1 VKNLHQNKMSENLRV
16 KSSNFIDETTRVSFK
31 FNAKT
36 YHGYK
41 GDTLASAL
49 LANGVHLVGRS
60 FKYHRPRGIM
70 TAGSEEP
77 NAIVQIGN
85 DSSKTEP
92 NVRATEVEIH
102 EGLEATSQNCW
113 PNVNFDIGGIN
124 NFLSPL
130 LPAGFYYK
138 TFMWPASFWEKYEYI
153 IRHSAGLGKSPT
165 EPDTDI
171 YDHKY
176 VHCDVLVVGAGVSG
190 IMAAK
195 TAAQNGFKTLLL
207 DEQTE
212 LGGTTIY
219 QNSDNIKVD
228 SKISS
233 EWLNS
238 EIDQLKKLDNLEIK
252 TRTSVASYHGYNYLL
267 ARENLTDHLSSIE
280 KHNKIR
286 QRLLKIRAKKVIVA
300 TGSLERPLIFDNNDR
315 PGIMLSSA
323 VKKYADYYGVICGKK
338 NVFFTNN
345 DTAYESAIS
354 LFKKGIK
361 VKGIIDIRNK
371 SESQFVKEAENLGIK
386 IYWSHTV
393 VDTSGYRRLKEISI
407 MQLSKDNQS
416 VIGSK
421 ININCDCLAIA
432 GGWTPAVHLFTQS
445 GGKLKFR
452 EKDQVFI
459 PNKYPS
465 KQISIGSCNG
475 DFELDD
481 IIKNSSKSL
490 KDFLEINKTD
500 YDNLSVLA
508 SKETNKKNIWLL
520 PSDKIIGKTKPFVD
534 YQNDAT
540 AKDIKLALREGF
552 RSIEHVKRYTTT
564 GMGTDQGKLG
574 NMHALGIIADTT
586 GVKMGE
592 VGTTTFRPP
601 YTPLTFG
608 TIVGRNVGEYFD
620 VFRRTP
626 MNDWHIQN
634 KAEFENVGQWKRA
647 WYYPQKNETMDEAV
661 QRESLAARKSAG
673 ILDAS
678 TLGKIDIQG
687 SDASEFLNRVY
698 TNAWSKLGIGKCRY
712 GLMLNEDGMV
722 YDDGVTT
729 RLNENHYIMTT
740 TTGGAANVMGK
751 LEDFLQTEWPELDVY
766 LTSVTD
772 HYGTASICGPN
783 SKKILSKLIP
793 NLDLSDENFPHMS
806 FKEAQIGRI
815 KCRIMRI
822 SFTGEH
828 SYEINVQANYGKSLW
843 EQCMD
848 AGKEFNITP
857 YGTETMHLLRAEK
870 GFIIVGQ
877 DTDGT
882 MTPID
887 LQMDWVVSK
896 KKYDFIG
903 KRSLYRSDTIRED
916 RKQLVGLITDN
927 PKEVLEEG
935 AQIVSEL
942 NQKPIQMLGHITSSY
957 YSPNLDKSI
966 ALAVVRGG
974 KTMMGKKLFIPMQGR
989 VINVTV
995 VDPVFLDKENKK
1007 LNA

>member
-1 VKNLHQNKMSENLRV
+1 MSKNLRV
-16 KSSNFIDETTRVSFK
+16 KASKFIDDTSRVSFK
-31 FNAKT
+31 FNGKI
-36 YHGYK
+36 YYGFK

-49 LANGVHLVGRS
+49 IANDVHLVGRS

-77 NAIVQIGN
+77 NAIVQVN
-85 DSSKTEP
+85 DNTAYTEP
-92 NVRATEVEIH
+92 NVRATEIEIH
-102 EGLEATSQNCW
+102 EGLEASSQNCW
-113 PNVNFDIGGIN
+113 PSVGFDIGGIN
-124 NFLSPL
+124 NILSPV

-153 IRHSAGLGKSPT
+153 IRHSAGLGKSPKVAD
-165 EPDTDI
+165 PDI
-171 YDHKY
+171 YDHRY
-176 VHCDVLVVGAGVSG
+176 IHCDVLVIGAGIAGV
-190 IMAAK
+190 IAAK
-195 TAAQNGFKTLLL
+195 TAAQNNLKTLLL
-207 DEQTE
+207 DEKTE
-212 LGGTTIY
+212 IGGTTIY
-219 QNSDNIKVD
+219 QNSDNFKID
-228 SKISS
+228 NKISS
-233 EWLNS
+233 EWLNN
-238 EIDQLKKLDNLEIK
+238 EINELKKLNNLEIK
-252 TRTSVASYHGYNYLL
+252 TRTSVAAYHGYNYLL
-267 ARENLTDHLSSIE
+267 ARENLTDHLSKAE
-280 KHNKIR
+280 KQNKIR
-286 QRLLKIRAKKVIVA
+286 QRLLKIRAKKVIIA
-300 TGSLERPLIFDNNDR
+300 TGSLERPLVFDNNDR

-323 VKKYADYYGVICGKK
+323 IKKYVDYYGVICGKK

-345 DTAYESAIS
+345 DSAYESAIS

-361 VKGIIDIRNK
+361 VQAIIDIREK
-371 SESQFVKEAENLGIK
+371 SNSSIIKETEYFGIK

-393 VDTSGYRRLKEISI
+393 VDTHGYKKLKKISI
-407 MQLSKDNQS
+407 MELSKDNKS

-421 ININCDCLAIA
+421 TYIDCDCLGMA

-452 EKDQVFI
+452 DEDQVFI
-459 PNKYPS
+459 PSKYPS

-475 DFELDD
+475 DFELDKL
-481 IIKNSSKSL
+481 IKNSSDSL
-490 KDFLEINKTD
+490 KKFLEVKKTD
-500 YDNLSVLA
+500 YENLSVQN

-520 PSDKIIGKTKPFVD
+520 PSKKIAGKTKPFVD

-540 AKDIKLALREGF
+540 ANDIKLALREGF

-620 VFRRTP
+620 IFRRTP
-626 MNDWHIQN
+626 MNDWHVDN

-647 WYYPQKNETMDEAV
+647 WYYPKNNENMQNAV
-661 QRESLAARKSAG
+661 QRESISARESAG

-729 RLNENHYIMTT
+729 RLSENHYIMTT

-751 LEDFLQTEWPELDVY
+751 LEDYLQTEWPELDVY

-772 HYGTASICGPN
+772 HFATASICGPN
-783 SKKILSKLIP
+783 SKKILNKLIP
-793 NLDLSDENFPHMS
+793 DLDLSNESFPHMS
-806 FKEAQIGRI
+806 FKEAKIGKI
-815 KCRIMRI
+815 KCRVMRI

-843 EQCMD
+843 EQSME

-887 LQMDWVVSK
+887 LQMDWIVSK

-903 KRSLYRSDTIRED
+903 KRSLYRSDTMRED

-927 PKEVLEEG
+927 SKEVLEEG
-935 AQIVSEL
+935 APIVSEL
-942 NQKPIQMLGHITSSY
+942 NQNPIQMLGHVTSSY
-957 YSPNLDKSI
+957 FSPNLNKSI
-966 ALAVVRGG
+966 ALAVVKGG
-974 KTMMGKKLFIPMQGR
+974 KTMMGKKLFIPMEGR
-989 VINVTV
+989 NINVTV
-995 VDPVFLDKENKK
+995 TDPVFLDKENKR

>member
-1 VKNLHQNKMSENLRV
+1 MSNNLRV
-16 KSSNFIDETTRVSFK
+16 KSSNFIDETTIVSFK
-31 FNAKT
+31 FNGKN
-36 YHGYK
+36 YHGFK

-49 LANGVHLVGRS
+49 LANNVHLVGRS

-77 NAIVQIGN
+77 NAIVQVN
-85 DSSKTEP
+85 NNTDRTEP
-92 NVRATEVEIH
+92 NVRATEIEIYD
-102 EGLEATSQNCW
+102 GLEASSQNCW
-113 PNVNFDIGGIN
+113 PSVNFDIGGIN
-124 NFLSPL
+124 NVLSPF

-138 TFMWPASFWEKYEYI
+138 TFMWPASFWKKYEYF

-165 EPDTDI
+165 KPDPDI

-176 VHCDVLVVGAGVSG
+176 IHCDVLVVGGGISG
-190 IMAAK
+190 ILAAK
-195 TAAQNGFKTLLL
+195 NAAKNNLKTLLV
-207 DEQTE
+207 DEKNE
-212 LGGTTIY
+212 IGGSTIY
-219 QNSDNIKVD
+219 QNKEFNKIDNQ
-228 SKISS
+228 SSS
-233 EWLNS
+233 EWLKK
-238 EIDQLKKLDNLEIK
+238 EIDEIKNIENLEIK
-252 TRTSVASYHGYNYLL
+252 TRTSVAAFHGFNYLL
-267 ARENLTDHLSSIE
+267 ARENLTDHLE
-280 KHNKIR
+280 KDKKKGKVR
-286 QRLLKIRAKKVIVA
+286 QRLLKIRAKKVILA
-300 TGSLERPLIFDNNDR
+300 TGSLERPLIFNNNDR
-315 PGIMLSSA
+315 PGIMLSTA
-323 VKKYADYYGVICGKK
+323 VKKYADFYGVACGKK
-338 NVFFTNN
+338 TVFFTNN
-345 DTAYESAIS
+345 DSVYESA
-354 LFKKGIK
+354 LCLHNKGIN
-361 VKGIIDIRNK
+361 VTAIIDIRENSNSKIVK
-371 SESQFVKEAENLGIK
+371 SVKEVGIK
-386 IYWSHTV
+386 IYWSHSV
-393 VDTSGYRRLKEISI
+393 VDTNGYKRLNNISI
-407 MQLSKDNQS
+407 MKLSNDGLS
-416 VIGSK
+416 VIGKRIS
-421 ININCDCLAIA
+421 ISCDCLAIS

-445 GGKLKFR
+445 GGKLYFDEENK
-452 EKDQVFI
+452 VFL
-459 PNKYPS
+459 PNKHPS

-475 DFELDD
+475 DFTLNK
-481 IIKNSSKSL
+481 IIQNLSINL
-490 KDFLEINKTD
+490 KKFLEIEKTD
-500 YDNLSVLA
+500 FDDLNVKSEDET
-508 SKETNKKNIWLL
+508 SKRNIWLL
-520 PSDKIIGKTKPFVD
+520 PSDKVIGKTKPFVD

-592 VGTTTFRPP
+592 LGTTTFRPP

-626 MNDWHIQN
+626 MNDWHIEN

-647 WYYPQKNETMDEAV
+647 WYYPKNNETMQEAV

-687 SDASEFLNRVY
+687 SDASEFLNRIY
-698 TNAWSKLGIGKCRY
+698 TNAWSKLEISKCRY

-729 RLNENHYIMTT
+729 RLNNNHYIMTT

-751 LEDFLQTEWPELDVY
+751 LEDYLQTEWPELDVH

-772 HYGTASICGPN
+772 HFATVSICGPN
-783 SKKILSKLIP
+783 SKKILNKLIP
-793 NLDLSDENFPHMS
+793 DLDLSDENFPHMS
-806 FKEAQIGRI
+806 YKETFIGKI
-815 KCRIMRI
+815 KCRVMRI

-828 SYEINVQANYGKSLW
+828 SYEINIQANYGKSLW
-843 EQCMD
+843 EQCMK

-887 LQMDWVVSK
+887 LQMDWIVSK

-903 KRSLYRSDTIRED
+903 KRSLYRSDTMRND
-916 RKQLVGLITDN
+916 RKQLVGLLTEN
-927 PKEVLEEG
+927 PKEILEEG
-935 AQIVSEL
+935 AQIVSKL
-942 NQKPIQMLGHITSSY
+942 NQSPVEMLGHVTSSY
-957 YSPNLDKSI
+957 YSPNLSKSI

-974 KTMMGKKLFIPMQGR
+974 KNMMNQKLFVPMEGSS
-989 VINVTV
+989 ISVTV

>member
-1 VKNLHQNKMSENLRV
+1 MSLNLRV
-16 KSSNFIDETTRVSFK
+16 KSSNFIDETTNVSFK
-31 FNAKT
+31 FNGKT
-36 YHGYK
+36 YLGFK

-49 LANGVHLVGRS
+49 LANDVHLVGRS

-70 TAGSEEP
+70 TSGSEEP
-77 NAIVQIGN
+77 NAIVQVGN
-85 DSSKTEP
+85 DKSNTEP
-92 NVRATEVEIH
+92 NVRATELEIYD
-102 EGLEATSQNCW
+102 GLEASSQNCW
-113 PNVNFDIGGIN
+113 PSVNFDIGGIN
-124 NFLSPL
+124 NFLSPI

-138 TFMWPASFWEKYEYI
+138 TFMWPASFWEKYEYV

-171 YDHKY
+171 YDHRY
-176 VHCDVLVVGAGVSG
+176 IHCEVLVIGAGISG
-190 IMAAK
+190 IIAAK
-195 TAAQNGFKTLLL
+195 TAAQNGFRTLLL
-207 DEQTE
+207 DEKTE

-219 QNSDNIKVD
+219 QNSNNFKIDN
-228 SKISS
+228 KISS
-233 EWLNS
+233 VWLKN
-238 EIDQLKKLDNLEIK
+238 EIDELKKLNNLEIK
-252 TRTSVASYHGYNYLL
+252 TRTSVAAYHGYNYLL
-267 ARENLTDHLSSIE
+267 ARENLTDHLSKNE
-280 KHNKIR
+280 KENKIR

-300 TGSLERPLIFDNNDR
+300 TGSLERPLVFNNNDR

-323 VKKYADYYGVICGKK
+323 VKKYADYYGVVCGRK
-338 NVFFTNN
+338 NIFFTNN

-354 LFKKGIK
+354 LFKKGIN
-361 VKGIIDIRNK
+361 VEGIIDIREK
-371 SESQFVKEAENLGIK
+371 SESSIVKEAENLGIN

-393 VDTSGYRRLKEISI
+393 VDTHGYKKLKQISI
-407 MQLSKDNQS
+407 MELSKNSQS
-416 VIGSK
+416 FTSSNK
-421 ININCDCLAIA
+421 TLLDCDCLGIS

-465 KQISIGSCNG
+465 DQISVGSCNG
-475 DFELDD
+475 DFELDK
-481 IIKNSSKSL
+481 IIKNSSDTL

-500 YDNLSVLA
+500 FEDLSIVT
-508 SKETNKKNIWLL
+508 SIETNKKNIWLL

-620 VFRRTP
+620 AFRRTP
-626 MNDWHIQN
+626 MNDWHIDN

-647 WYYPQKNETMDEAV
+647 WYYPQNNENMHEAV
-661 QRESLAARKSAG
+661 QRESLATRKSAG

-698 TNAWSKLGIGKCRY
+698 TNAWSKLEIGKCRY

-729 RLNENHYIMTT
+729 RLDENHYVMTT
-740 TTGGAANVMGK
+740 TTGGAANVMSK
-751 LEDFLQTEWPELDVY
+751 LEDYLQTEWPELNVY

-772 HYGTASICGPN
+772 HFATATVGGPN
-783 SKKILSKLIP
+783 SKKILNKLIP
-793 NLDLSDENFPHMS
+793 DLNFSDENFPHMS
-806 FKEAQIGRI
+806 FKEAMIGKI

-822 SFTGEH
+822 SFTGEL
-828 SYEINVQANYGKSLW
+828 SYEVNVQANYGKSLW
-843 EQCMD
+843 EQCIE

-887 LQMDWVVSK
+887 LQMDWIVSK

-903 KRSLYRSDTIRED
+903 KRSLYRSDTMKEE

-935 AQIVSEL
+935 AQIVAKL
-942 NQKPIQMLGHITSSY
+942 NQSPVEMLGHVTSSY
-957 YSPNLDKSI
+957 YSPNLNKSI

-974 KTMMGKKLFIPMQGR
+974 KHMIGKKLIIPMEDR
-989 VINVTV
+989 AINITI
-995 VDPVFLDKENKK
+995 VDPVFLDKENKR